1 MRAILL
7 ALLLMALTGCA
18 QAEDALTLQTVNVG
32 KADALILRSGA
43 DAYLI
48 DTGTAES
55 WGQLSRALHSQ
66 GIDRLTGVIV
76 THTDGDHAGGAAALA
91 QSSVEVGTWYASR
104 WYTCKES
111 KHPVIQAAALR
122 GQEVVWLSAG
132 DALPLDGGTLAVIG
146 PTAENPDKENNNSLV
161 LLAEKDGVRL
171 LLAGDMEFPEE
182 KLLLARR
189 LIPACEVLK
198 VGNHGEDDATSVALV
213 EAVQPRLAVIST
225 NTVEEP
231 DTPSDRVMKLLTR
244 AGTQIWQTQV
254 AEAGVMVT
262 VSGGAAAAVYAATP
276 VLPAPD
282 EGVMIVAKGEDD
294 TIRLRNTSGKAI
306 DLTDWFIRSERGGE
320 IFVFPQGAVAEPGQV
335 ITVVSRSSESSGD
348 YLWPDTKV
356 WHKSKADRAILF
368 DRYGRAMD
376 DME

>member
-7 ALLLMALTGCA
+7 ALLLMLLTGCA
-18 QAEDALTLQTVNVG
+18 QAEDALTLQAVNVG
-32 KADALILRSGA
+32 KADALILRSGG
-43 DAYLI
+43 DTYLI

-55 WGQLSRALHSQ
+55 WDRLSRALHSQ
-66 GIDRLTGVIV
+66 GIDRLTGVII
-76 THTDGDHAGGAAALA
+76 THTDSDHAGGAAALA
-91 QSSVEVGTWYASR
+91 QSSVEVGTWYASC

-111 KHPVIQAAALR
+111 KHPVIKAAALR

-132 DALPLDGGTLAVIG
+132 DALSLEGGTLAVIG
-146 PTAENPDKENNNSLV
+146 PMAENPDKENNNSLV

-182 KLLLARR
+182 KLLLAQR

-198 VGNHGEDDATSVALV
+198 VGNHGEADATSVALV

-225 NTVEEP
+225 NTAEEP
-231 DTPSDRVMKLLTR
+231 DTPADRVMTLLARTG
-244 AGTQIWQTQV
+244 AQIWQTQD
-254 AEAGVMVT
+254 ADAGVLVT
-262 VSGGAAAAVYAATP
+262 VSGGTAAAEYAPTP
-276 VLPAPD
+276 TLPAPD
-282 EGVMIVAKGEDD
+282 EGLVIVDKGEDD
-294 TIRLRNTSGKAI
+294 AILLRNTSGEAI

-320 IFVFPQGAVAEPGQV
+320 IFVFPRGAVADPGQV
-335 ITVVSRSSESSGD
+335 ITVVSQSSEGSGD

-356 WHKSKADRAILF
+356 WHKSKEDRAILC
-368 DRYGRAMD
+368 DRFGREMD